1 MSNFFNISLL
11 RSFCG
16 KRGIRTPGTVARTP
30 HFECGPI
37 DHSGTFPFKSVAKI
51 GIFSLSCIVS
61 GQKNAKKKTFYT
73 CALNIN
79 KLHKNNKIY
88 LIDAWIK
95 PAVMIAPGITTNI
108 PIISGTLA
116 K

>member
-1 MSNFFNISLL
+1 MSNFFDIYLL

-37 DHSGTFPFKSVAKI
+37 DHSGIFPFKSVAKI
-51 GIFSLSCIVS
+51 GNFSLSCIVS
-61 GQKNAKKKTFYT
+61 RQKNTKKKTFYT
-73 CALNIN
+73 W
-79 KLHKNNKIY
+79 NNKIY